1 MDDKTNN
8 ISPLYLIRLAS
19 AIEEKLWGIATGPKY
34 RFVENYI
41 ARWHIIYDDMNPYN
55 IYENFTIH
63 HKEDDESKIDLNRT
77 INGIDGETLLKIAY
91 DIGVDVSEYLPVV
104 PEKFKVTLRQANK
117 QAYETF
123 KKSVSNIYS
132 NPSDSVL
139 YAASTLESLIKTIL
153 SDPKVKYDK
162 KHKTGGLSKQM
173 DSVIAAL
180 GLTPSESPN
189 EVKVISSQLISII
202 KSVDN
207 LRSNSTEAHGKL
219 EDDYII
225 DDPLWAMLSVN
236 AVATVGEFIWNYYNK
251 KLVDE
256 DSKTTDFSYSDDIP
270 F

>member
-1 MDDKTNN
+1 M
-8 ISPLYLIRLAS
+8 RLTS
-19 AIEEKLWGIATGPKY
+19 AIEEKLWDIATGPKY

-41 ARWHIIYDDMNPYN
+41 SRWHIIYDDMNPYN
-55 IYENFTIH
+55 ICENFTIH

-91 DIGVDVSEYLPVV
+91 DIGVDVPGYLPVV

-162 KHKTGGLSKQM
+162 KTQDRWTIETNGFCHSCVR
-173 DSVIAAL
+173 SYAFRI
-180 GLTPSESPN
+180 SE
-189 EVKVISSQLISII
+189 
-202 KSVDN
+202 
-207 LRSNSTEAHGKL
+207 
-219 EDDYII
+219 
-225 DDPLWAMLSVN
+225 
-236 AVATVGEFIWNYYNK
+236 
-251 KLVDE
+251 
-256 DSKTTDFSYSDDIP
+256 
-270 F
+270 